1 MEINRFD
8 DAIGAVALQ
17 DLVEGLCVVICP
29 VPGDSTILG
38 ARLPINATEAKDA
51 KYIVTWQQ
59 SEMPMPG
66 PLSYPATTGGFSLR
80 TGGFDKAQS
89 MPFSQNVYLTYPGMT
104 DGVTIPSGMNVVL
117 HGGSEGIYTISSGL
131 FTAAATLVPG
141 AKLEALNVADD
152 TTAAGKLN
160 YTTVE
165 ADTVATVV
173 KYDSAYVKLTV
184 KIRAA

>member
-17 DLVEGLCVVICP
+17 DLTEGLCVVIAP
-29 VPGDSTILG
+29 VAGDSTVLG

-51 KYIVTWQQ
+51 KYIVTWPQDNKNY
-59 SEMPMPG
+59 PG
-66 PLSYPATTGGFSLR
+66 PLSYPALSFSLR
-80 TGGFDKAQS
+80 EGGFDQS
-89 MPFSQNVYLTYPGMT
+89 QTQPFSQTVYLSYPGMQ
-104 DGVTIPSGMNVVL
+104 DGKTIPSGTSVVL
-117 HGGSEGIYTISSGL
+117 HGGANGVYTISSGV

-152 TTAAGKLN
+152 TTSAGKLN
-160 YTTVE
+160 FTSTE

-173 KYDSAYVKLTV
+173 KYDSAKVRLTV
-184 KIRAA
+184 KTRAA